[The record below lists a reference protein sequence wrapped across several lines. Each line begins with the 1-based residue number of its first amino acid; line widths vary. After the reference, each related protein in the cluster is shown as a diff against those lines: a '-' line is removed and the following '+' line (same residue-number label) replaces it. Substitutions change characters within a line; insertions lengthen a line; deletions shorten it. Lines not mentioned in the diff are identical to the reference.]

1 MSQQDGRSGE
11 AMTAFAL
18 DGGSRIRARYFVGFL
33 ALFAHHIEQ
42 GCGVDMTAK

>member
-18 DGGSRIRARYFVGFL
+18 KGDSRIRARYFVAFL
-33 ALFAHHIEQ
+33 ALLAHHIEQ
-42 GCGVDMTAK
+42 GGRVDVTAK